1 MPKISIPT
9 IKPDW
14 RFTAHGLPEC
24 SYVYAV
30 WSIEGCEDTVEI
42 VLGGIVRGQF
52 GDSYVA
58 WAPIPRAELP
68 VRREASIN

>member
-1 MPKISIPT
+1 MPKPTIPT
-9 IKPDW
+9 IDVEW

-24 SYVYAV
+24 HYVYAV

-58 WAPIPRAELP
+58 WAPIPRAKLP
-68 VRREASIN
+68 SRVDVLA

>member
-52 GDSYVA
+52 GDS
-58 WAPIPRAELP
+58 
-68 VRREASIN
+68 